1 MPPAGQAPPY
11 PGRAPRRAAAG
22 GHACQ
27 LAGPSVSLHVLTW
40 HAALCQVHCL
50 SLFTIPRAVRQSAR
64 ARCVGFYAL
73 SRNAARMLRRVDFGD
88 MRIGAGEDTTMGMCA
103 APHACH
109 T

>member
-1 MPPAGQAPPY
+1 
-11 PGRAPRRAAAG
+11 
-22 GHACQ
+22 
-27 LAGPSVSLHVLTW
+27 
-40 HAALCQVHCL
+40 
-50 SLFTIPRAVRQSAR
+50 VRQSPR